1 MLNEKQRNVV
11 EKIFEL
17 LSTMDEALNY
27 IVNKQLI
34 EIRYED
40 SLHLLNDFVE
50 AFTSINNA
58 AEGLVNNYDSILDN
72 ALILKNNLSD
82 VLSAYNQNN
91 HEKIVDTYKYQ
102 ILPSFNAWRNEIE
115 RNLSEMN

>member
-1 MLNEKQRNVV
+1 MLNEKQKDVV

-17 LSTMDEALNY
+17 LSTMDEALKH
-27 IVNKQLI
+27 IINKQLV

-58 AEGLVNNYDSILDN
+58 AEGLVNNYDNILEK

-82 VLSAYNQNN
+82 VIAAYNQNN
-91 HEKIVDTYKYQ
+91 YEKIVEIYKYQ
-102 ILPSFNAWRNEIE
+102 IIPAFNTWRNEIE
-115 RNLSEMN
+115 SNLSEMN